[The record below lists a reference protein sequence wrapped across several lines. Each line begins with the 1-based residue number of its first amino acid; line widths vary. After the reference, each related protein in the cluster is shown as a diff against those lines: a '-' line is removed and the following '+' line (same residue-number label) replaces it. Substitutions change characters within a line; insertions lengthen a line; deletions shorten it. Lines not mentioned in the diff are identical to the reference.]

1 MFIWNI
7 YYYLCVEILTNCND
21 MYTEIIKIIE
31 GGLKNE
37 PNKVALYAQKLAE
50 ILSAEGNEQL
60 AKGIRNLL
68 KNKALSSL
76 TMEQLLTTAP
86 VDQETRLSI
95 VDVFNPE
102 ATDFQVVLSDI
113 LEKKVNDFV
122 KVVEFR
128 DKFKSMGLS
137 SQGTLL
143 LYGAPGVGKTTIA
156 KYISL
161 KTGLPLVTARLD
173 AVISSLLGNT
183 SKNIRKIFEYA
194 DSKPCILFLDE
205 FDAIAKARDDQHEM
219 GELKRVINS
228 LLQNIDMFTQN
239 NILIAATNHPEL
251 LDKAIW
257 RRFNTVIE
265 VGQPDNDGISKLMEI
280 YLGNFA
286 EQLDIDRKK
295 YEKLIALFSKKSP
308 SDIRTIINNAITQA
322 VITGKEKV
330 GAENL
335 LIENFQ
341 FDNHGKFTTD
351 EIIKYL
357 NDNGVSK
364 LQIADLMNVSI
375 RQVRNN
381 LKD

>member
-1 MFIWNI
+1 
-7 YYYLCVEILTNCND
+7 

-37 PNKVALYAQKLAE
+37 PNKVVLYANKLAE
-50 ILSAEGNEQL
+50 KLSADGNLQL

-68 KNKALSSL
+68 NNKAISTL

-86 VDQETRLSI
+86 VDQETRMSI
-95 VDVFNPE
+95 VDVFNPAE
-102 ATDFQVVLSDI
+102 SDFKVVLSDTI
-113 LEKKVNDFV
+113 EKKVNDYI
-122 KVVEFR
+122 KVIQYR

-137 SQGTLL
+137 SQSTLL
-143 LYGAPGVGKTTIA
+143 LYGIPGVGETTIA

-239 NILIAATNHPEL
+239 NVLIAATNHPEL

-257 RRFNTVIE
+257 RRFNTIIE
-265 VGQPDNDGISKLMEI
+265 IGQPNADGISKLMEM
-280 YLGNFA
+280 YLGDFA
-286 EQLDIDRKK
+286 EHLEVDKKK
-295 YEKLIALFSKKSP
+295 YEKIITLFSKKTP

-322 VITGKEKV
+322 VISGKEKV
-330 GAENL
+330 GAEDL
-335 LIENFQ
+335 LIENFH
-341 FDNHGKFTTD
+341 FDTRGQFTT
-351 EIIKYL
+351 EELIKYL
-357 NDNGVSK
+357 SENGIPK
-364 LQIADLMNVSI
+364 LQIADLMSISI
-375 RQVRNN
+375 RQIRNN

>member
-1 MFIWNI
+1 
-7 YYYLCVEILTNCND
+7 

-31 GGLKNE
+31 GGLKHE
-37 PNKVALYAQKLAE
+37 PNKVIIYAKKLAE
-50 ILSAEGNEQL
+50 KLSADGNEQL

-68 KNKALSSL
+68 NNKAVSSL

-86 VDQETRLSI
+86 VDQETRMSI
-95 VDVFNPE
+95 VDLFNP
-102 ATDFQVVLSDI
+102 ATTDFEVVLPEMI
-113 LEKKVNDFV
+113 EKKVGDFI
-122 KVVEFR
+122 KVVQQR
-128 DKFKSMGLS
+128 DKIKEMGLVA
-137 SQGTLL
+137 QNTLL

-228 LLQNIDMFTQN
+228 LLQNIDMHTQN
-239 NILIAATNHPEL
+239 NVMIAATNHPEL

-265 VGQPDNDGISKLMEI
+265 VGQPNAEGIIRIMEM
-280 YLGNFA
+280 YLGKFS
-286 EQLDIDRKK
+286 EDLLTDKK
-295 YEKLIALFSKKSP
+295 RYEKVIHLFAKKSP
-308 SDIRTIINNAITQA
+308 SDIRNIINNAITKT
-322 VITGKEKV
+322 VVDGKNKV
-330 GAENL
+330 TAEDL
-335 LIENFQ
+335 LIENYQ
-341 FDNHGKFTTD
+341 FDTRGQFNSED
-351 EIIKYL
+351 LIKYL

-364 LQIADLMNVSI
+364 LQIAEILDLSI

-381 LKD
+381 LKEL

>member
-1 MFIWNI
+1 
-7 YYYLCVEILTNCND
+7 

-31 GGLKNE
+31 GGLKKE
-37 PNKVALYAQKLAE
+37 PNKVILYAKKLAE
-50 ILSAEGNEQL
+50 KLAADGNQQL

-68 KNKALSSL
+68 NTKAVSSL

-86 VDQETRLSI
+86 VDPETRTSI
-95 VDVFNPE
+95 VDIFNPSE
-102 ATDFQVVLSDI
+102 MDFEVVLPER
-113 LEKKVNDFV
+113 LEKNVGDFIKVIQQ
-122 KVVEFR
+122 R
-128 DKFKSMGLS
+128 DKFKSLGLA
-137 SQGTLL
+137 SQSTLL

-173 AVISSLLGNT
+173 SVISSLLGNT

-228 LLQNIDMFTQN
+228 LLQNIDIFTQN
-239 NILIAATNHPEL
+239 NVLIAATNHPEL

-265 VGQPDNDGISKLMEI
+265 VGHPDAVGIGRIMNM

-286 EQLDIDRKK
+286 EDLESDKKK
-295 YEKLIALFSKKSP
+295 YEKIVTLFSKKSP
-308 SDIRTIINNAITQA
+308 SDIGNIINNAITQA
-322 VITGKEKV
+322 VISGKEKV
-330 GAENL
+330 SAEDL

-341 FDNHGKFTTD
+341 FNTHGKFSTED
-351 EIIKYL
+351 LIKYL
-357 NDNGVSK
+357 NDNGVPK
-364 LQIADLMNVSI
+364 LQIADLMMF
-375 RQVRNN
+375 
-381 LKD
+381 

>member
-1 MFIWNI
+1 
-7 YYYLCVEILTNCND
+7 LRPETLKD

-37 PNKVALYAQKLAE
+37 PNKVILYAQKLAE
-50 ILSAEGNEQL
+50 KLAAEGNPQL

-68 KNKALSSL
+68 NNKAVNSL

-86 VDQETRLSI
+86 VDQETRMSI
-95 VDVFNPE
+95 VDVFNPADPNFKIVLPE
-102 ATDFQVVLSDI
+102 AI
-113 LEKKVNDFV
+113 EKKVSDFI
-122 KVVEFR
+122 KVVQHR

-161 KTGLPLVTARLD
+161 QTGLPLVTARLD

-228 LLQNIDMFTQN
+228 LLQNIDMFTEN
-239 NILIAATNHPEL
+239 NVMIAATNHPEL

-265 VGQPDNDGISKLMEI
+265 VGQPNAEGIGKLIEM

-286 EQLDIDRKK
+286 NDLDSDKKK
-295 YEKLIALFSKKSP
+295 YEKIVSVFLEKSP
-308 SDIRTIINNAITQA
+308 SDIRNIINNAITQA
-322 VITGKEKV
+322 VITEKEKV
-330 GAENL
+330 SPEDL
-335 LIENFQ
+335 LMENFQ
-341 FDNHGKFTTD
+341 FDTRGKFTN
-351 EIIKYL
+351 EELIKYL
-357 NDNGVSK
+357 KDNGIPR
-364 LQIADLMNVSI
+364 LQIADILNLSI
-375 RQVRNN
+375 RKIRNN

>member
-1 MFIWNI
+1 
-7 YYYLCVEILTNCND
+7 

-31 GGLKNE
+31 GGLKKE
-37 PNKVALYAQKLAE
+37 PNKVILYAKKLAE
-50 ILSAEGNEQL
+50 KLAADGDQQL

-68 KNKALSSL
+68 NNKAVSSL

-86 VDQETRLSI
+86 VDQETRMSI
-95 VDVFNPE
+95 VDVFNPAE
-102 ATDFQVVLSDI
+102 TNINVVLPET
-113 LEKKVNDFV
+113 LEKKVGDFT
-122 KVVEFR
+122 KVIQHR
-128 DKFKSMGLS
+128 DKFKSMGLV
-137 SQGTLL
+137 SQSTLL

-173 AVISSLLGNT
+173 AVISPLLGNT

-228 LLQNIDMFTQN
+228 LLQNIDLFTQN
-239 NILIAATNHPEL
+239 NVMIAATNHPEL

-265 VGQPDNDGISKLMEI
+265 VGQPDAEGIGKIMDM

-286 EQLDIDRKK
+286 EDFETDKKK
-295 YEKLIALFSKKSP
+295 YEKIITLFLKKSP
-308 SDIRTIINNAITQA
+308 SDIRNIINNAITQA
-322 VITGKEKV
+322 VISGKQKV
-330 GAENL
+330 GAEDL
-335 LIENFQ
+335 LIEIFQ
-341 FDNHGKFTTD
+341 FDTHGNFSNED
-351 EIIKYL
+351 LIKYL
-357 NDNGVSK
+357 NDNGVPK

-375 RQVRNN
+375 RQIRNN

>member
-1 MFIWNI
+1 
-7 YYYLCVEILTNCND
+7 

-31 GGLKNE
+31 GGLKKE
-37 PNKVALYAQKLAE
+37 PLKVAQYAKKLAD
-50 ILSAEGNEQL
+50 IFSDEGNQQL
-60 AKGIRNLL
+60 AKGIKNLL
-68 KNKALSSL
+68 NNKAVSSL

-86 VDQETRLSI
+86 VDQETRMSI
-95 VDVFNPE
+95 VDIFNPAE
-102 ATDFQVVLSDI
+102 TDFNVVLPDT
-113 LEKKVNDFV
+113 LEKKVGDFI
-122 KVVEFR
+122 KIIQHR
-128 DKFKSMGLS
+128 DKFKSMGLV
-137 SQGTLL
+137 SQSTLL

-239 NILIAATNHPEL
+239 NVMIAATNHPEL

-265 VGQPDNDGISKLMEI
+265 VGQPNAEGISKIMDM

-286 EQLDIDRKK
+286 EDLESDKKK
-295 YEKLIALFSKKSP
+295 YEKIVTLFSKKSP
-308 SDIRTIINNAITQA
+308 SDIRNIINNAITQA
-322 VITGKEKV
+322 VLSGKEKV
-330 GAENL
+330 GAEEL

-341 FDNHGKFTTD
+341 FDTHGKFSN
-351 EIIKYL
+351 EELIKYL
-357 NDNGVSK
+357 NDNGVPK

-375 RQVRNN
+375 RQIRNN

>member
-1 MFIWNI
+1 
-7 YYYLCVEILTNCND
+7 

-31 GGLKNE
+31 GGLKKE
-37 PNKVALYAQKLAE
+37 PNKVILYAKKLAE
-50 ILSAEGNEQL
+50 KLAADGDQQL

-68 KNKALSSL
+68 NNKAVSSL
-76 TMEQLLTTAP
+76 TMEQLLNTAP
-86 VDQETRLSI
+86 VDQETRMSI
-95 VDVFNPE
+95 VDVFNPAE
-102 ATDFQVVLSDI
+102 TDFDVVLPET
-113 LEKKVNDFV
+113 LEKKVGDFI
-122 KVVEFR
+122 KVIQHR
-128 DKFKSMGLS
+128 DKFKSMGLVFQS
-137 SQGTLL
+137 TLL

-239 NILIAATNHPEL
+239 NVMIAATNHPEL

-265 VGQPDNDGISKLMEI
+265 IGQPDAEGIGRIMDM

-286 EQLDIDRKK
+286 EELESDKKK
-295 YEKLIALFSKKSP
+295 YEKIITLFLKKSP
-308 SDIRTIINNAITQA
+308 SDIRNIINNAIMQA
-322 VITGKEKV
+322 VISGKEKV
-330 GAENL
+330 GAEDL

-341 FDNHGKFTTD
+341 FDTHGKFSSED
-351 EIIKYL
+351 LIKYL
-357 NDNGVSK
+357 NDNGVPK

-375 RQVRNN
+375 RQIRNN

>member
-1 MFIWNI
+1 
-7 YYYLCVEILTNCND
+7 

-37 PNKVALYAQKLAE
+37 PNKVILYAQKLAE
-50 ILSAEGNEQL
+50 KLSADGNQQL

-68 KNKALSSL
+68 SNKAVNSL

-95 VDVFNPE
+95 VDVFNPTT
-102 ATDFQVVLSDI
+102 ADLQIVLPETI
-113 LEKKVNDFV
+113 EKKVNDFI
-122 KVVEFR
+122 KVVQNQ
-128 DKFKSMGLS
+128 DKFKAMGLS
-137 SQGTLL
+137 SQSTLL

-205 FDAIAKARDDQHEM
+205 IDAIAKARDDQHEM

-228 LLQNIDMFTQN
+228 LLQNIDLFTQN
-239 NILIAATNHPEL
+239 NIMIAATNHHEL

-265 VGQPDNDGISKLMEI
+265 VGQPDAEGISKIIEM

-286 EQLDIDRKK
+286 ADLLFDKKK
-295 YEKLIALFSKKSP
+295 YEKVIQILAKKSP
-308 SDIRTIINNAITQA
+308 SDIRNIINNAIAQT
-322 VITGKEKV
+322 VIAGREKV
-330 GAENL
+330 FVEDL

-341 FDNHGKFTTD
+341 FDTRGQFTSED
-351 EIIKYL
+351 LIKYL
-357 NDNGVSK
+357 SENGVPK
-364 LQIADLMNVSI
+364 MQIAELMNVSI
-375 RQVRNN
+375 RQIRNN

>member
-1 MFIWNI
+1 
-7 YYYLCVEILTNCND
+7 

-37 PNKVALYAQKLAE
+37 PNKVTLYAQKLADKF
-50 ILSAEGNEQL
+50 SAEGNEQL

-68 KNKALSSL
+68 KNKAVTSLS
-76 TMEQLLTTAP
+76 MEQLLTSAP

-95 VDVFNPE
+95 VDVFNP
-102 ATDFQVVLSDI
+102 ATSDFQVVLSDA
-113 LEKKVNDFV
+113 LEKKVNDFIKIV
-122 KVVEFR
+122 DYS
-128 DKFKSMGLS
+128 DKFKQLGLS
-137 SQGTLL
+137 TQGTLL

-161 KTGLPLVTARLD
+161 KTKLPLVTARLD

-257 RRFNTVIE
+257 RRFNNVIE
-265 VGQPDNDGISKLMEI
+265 VGQPNVEGVSKLIEM
-280 YLGNFA
+280 YLCNFSN
-286 EQLDIDRKK
+286 DYYSDNKK
-295 YEKLIALFSKKSP
+295 YEKVINLFLKKSP
-308 SDIRTIINNAITQA
+308 SDIRNIINNAISQA
-322 VITGKEKV
+322 VIGDKEKIS
-330 GAENL
+330 AEDL
-335 LIENFQ
+335 LIENFH
-341 FDNHGKFTTD
+341 FDTHGKFTN
-351 EIIKYL
+351 EELIKYL

-375 RQVRNN
+375 RQIRNN